1 MKNSTYTGSVTA
13 PEKDLTAEALSII
26 NLMKYYSLETYQ
38 HSLRVASVSRGFA
51 EYLQYPKYIVEQ
63 IFQAALLHDFGKI
76 NVPLDVLHKRIKFTH
91 VEREVMN
98 QHVPDTY
105 RLLKDNPD
113 LKIQALLGSL
123 HHERWDGN
131 GHPFNLKGHDIPFV
145 SQLISIVDTWD
156 AMTADRSYR
165 VGMSKIKALSILL
178 NERNNGQFNPILLD
192 SFVHFISK
200 FE

>member
-1 MKNSTYTGSVTA
+1 MKYSTYTKSATA
-13 PEKDLTAEALSII
+13 PEKDLSAEAFSII

-38 HSLRVASVSRGFA
+38 HSLRVASISRKFA
-51 EYLQYPKYIVEQ
+51 EYLQYPEYIIEH
-63 IFQAALLHDFGKI
+63 IYQAALLHDFGKI

-105 RLLKDNPD
+105 RLLKDIPE

-131 GHPFNLKGHDIPFV
+131 GHPFKLKEHDIPFV

-165 VGMSKIKALSILL
+165 DGMSKMKALSILTT
-178 NERNNGQFNPILLD
+178 ERNQGQFNPILLD
-192 SFVHFISK
+192 SFIRYISSSK
-200 FE
+200 

>member
-1 MKNSTYTGSVTA
+1 MKYSTYTEATTT
-13 PEKDLTAEALSII
+13 PEKDLNAEALSII

-38 HSLRVASVSRGFA
+38 HSLRVASVSREFA
-51 EYLQYPKYIVEQ
+51 KYLQYPECLVGH

-105 RLLKDNPD
+105 RLLKDNPE

-123 HHERWDGN
+123 HHERWDGK
-131 GHPFNLKGHDIPFV
+131 GHPFKLKGHDIPFV

-165 VGMSKIKALSILL
+165 DGMSKIKALNILL
-178 NERNNGQFNPILLD
+178 NERNDGQFNPILLD
-192 SFVHFISK
+192 SFARYISK
-200 FE
+200 SE